1 VIADINATGY
11 GLTFGLHSRID
22 DRVEHITS
30 RLQVGN
36 IYINRNQIG
45 AVVASQ
51 PFGGEG
57 LSGTGPKAGGPH
69 YLSRFMRAK
78 HGPAN
83 SASGHRRG
91 PDGRAIAARPVE
103 AGAICGVVHAGDAR
117 RDGRIEPSVD
127 LRARRCPVP
136 RSRPEVAEEQAKLAE
151 AQGCVPL
158 IVAPE
163 ASGADAIPFFLER
176 GHLATLKGFDAV
188 MLWSG
193 EDDLRAARIALAK
206 RDGPLVPLIS
216 EADPAE
222 RLILER
228 HVCID
233 TTAAGGNAA
242 LLAANA

>member
-1 VIADINATGY
+1 VT
-11 GLTFGLHSRID
+11 
-22 DRVEHITS
+22 E
-30 RLQVGN
+30 RLAVGN
-36 IYINRNQIG
+36 AYVNRNQIG
-45 AVVASQ
+45 AIVASQ

-57 LSGTGPKAGGPH
+57 LSGTGPKAGGPD
-69 YLSRFMRAK
+69 YLAK
-78 HGPAN
+78 
-83 SASGHRRG
+83 
-91 PDGRAIAARPVE
+91 
-103 AGAICGVVHAGDAR
+103 
-117 RDGRIEPSVD
+117 
-127 LRARRCPVP
+127 
-136 RSRPEVAEEQAKLAE
+136 EQAKLAE